1 MSVSL
6 WRYTE
11 ACDHRPCV
19 GDCDL
24 CGYDDEPVWA
34 EPFDLCGYE
43 EEEDGDKS

>member
-11 ACDHRPCV
+11 ACEGDFCC

-24 CGYDDEPVWA
+24 CEKNT
-34 EPFDLCGYE
+34 E
-43 EEEDGDKS
+43 EEEKDE